1 MTDRPIIIIGAGGH
15 LKVIID
21 VTRLLGYEILF
32 ATDIDASLHGTTIM
46 GVKIAGDD
54 DSISAFNPSD
64 VYLANGVGIV
74 NGTGPRRQIF
84 EEWAASGYQFPPL
97 LHPNAVVADTIIIE
111 EGVQCMAG
119 SIVQPG
125 VRLGKNSII
134 NNRAG
139 IDHDVRIGNHTFIG
153 PGVSIGG
160 NVVIHDD
167 AFIGA
172 NAFISQNISIGE
184 RSIIGAGS
192 IVIRSLDADSKAVG
206 NPARLLEKKS

>member
-21 VTRLLGYEILF
+21 VARLLGYEILF

-54 DSISAFNPSD
+54 DSISAFDPSD

-74 NGTGPRRQIF
+74 NGTGPRRRIF
-84 EEWAASGYQFPPL
+84 EEWTTSGYQFPSL
-97 LHPNAVVADTIIIE
+97 LHPNAVVADTVIIE

-119 SIVQPG
+119 SVVQPG
-125 VRLGKNSII
+125 VRLGKNTVI
-134 NNRAG
+134 NTRAS
-139 IDHDVRIGNHTFIG
+139 IDHDCRIGEHCFIG
-153 PGVSIGG
+153 PGVITGGGVNIQAGSFIGTG
-160 NVVIHDD
+160 ATISPNVVI
-167 AFIGA
+167 
-172 NAFISQNISIGE
+172 GE
-184 RSIIGAGS
+184 DSFVGAGS
-192 IVIRSLDADSKAVG
+192 VVIRNLEVGSKAVG

>member
-32 ATDIDASLHGTTIM
+32 ATDIDVNLHGTTIM
-46 GVKIAGDD
+46 GVGIAGNDD
-54 DSISAFNPSD
+54 KISAFPPSD
-64 VYLANGVGIV
+64 VYLANGIGIA
-74 NGTGPRRQIF
+74 NGTGPRRDIF
-84 EEWAASGYQFPPL
+84 EKWSASGYQFPSL
-97 LHPNAVVADTIIIE
+97 VHPNAVIADNVIIE
-111 EGVQCMAG
+111 DGVQCMVG

-139 IDHDVRIGNHTFIG
+139 IDHDVHIGEHSFIG
-153 PGVSIGG
+153 PGVSVGG
-160 NVVIHDD
+160 HVIINDS
-167 AFIGA
+167 AFIGSGVS
-172 NAFISQNISIGE
+172 ITQNISIGE
-184 RSIIGAGS
+184 RTIVGAGS
-192 IVIRSLDADSKAVG
+192 TVIRSLDADSKAVG